1 MKYNSILKAIIS
13 VSTLFFINAASATI
27 DTPKL
32 ATYKIF
38 LTNHGASINIDPRN
52 MVKGTV
58 YDEPYVIV
66 GRDAILQ
73 ATLAHSISD
82 PALIDAQL
90 EKMHTN
96 GELKLRLNHIDNE
109 STINGDNKDL
119 LFGYDPE
126 VDLFIIRHFKPE
138 LLNDKTED
146 EQLLFVK
153 EQRAK
158 AILAGKLHIQNKE
171 NLPQSTYYRQ
181 KYLEDFN
188 DAFKLELL
196 KKYKSAIAK
205 NDDDATNKPYYSIFD
220 ITINRLE
227 KKNRDFINLPH
238 YTKDK
243 YLYFLRDIL
252 INRVGSLLEAT
263 EIRSTYSE
271 DDIQSELVTLNS
283 STDTDE
289 IRQAHNILVRGGYI
303 PKPKDDDDDAH
314 MSDSNELA
322 LRFLAQQEISKKI
335 MVHEFGIKPE
345 GLIVVAQPDNYINM
359 VLQPAT
365 DHHIL
370 MNDPRTV
377 DTFIDEIIDHA
388 DYNDIKIDSLSNTLA
403 DFRKNAAML
412 RADNKK
418 MKVYDLL
425 REQLDRAGLTVVR
438 TPGIMES
445 KDIKVNWINGMTLEN
460 EYGES
465 IFTTLTAGDVLD
477 QGLERWLNNNMLHK
491 FKRINFIIGN
501 KEDQQ
506 YGYGLNSKIKMH

>member
-52 MVKGTV
+52 MVKGTS

-82 PALIDAQL
+82 PAFIDAQL

-109 STINGDNKDL
+109 STINGNDKEL
-119 LFGYDPE
+119 LSGYDPE
-126 VDLFIIRHFKPE
+126 IDLFIIRNFKPK
-138 LLNDKTED
+138 LLNDKTKD

-171 NLPQSTYYRQ
+171 NLLQSNYYRQ
-181 KYLEDFN
+181 TYLKDFDGSN
-188 DAFKLELL
+188 NAFRLELL

-227 KKNRDFINLPH
+227 KKNRDFINLPY

-243 YLYFLRDIL
+243 YLDFLRDIL

-303 PKPKDDDDDAH
+303 PKPKDDDAH
-314 MSDSNELA
+314 ILA
-322 LRFLAQQEISKKI
+322 LRFLAKQEISKKI

-345 GLIVVAQPDNYINM
+345 GLIVVDQPDNYINM

-365 DHHIL
+365 DNHIL

-388 DYNDIKIDSLSNTLA
+388 DYNEINIDSLSNTLA

-425 REQLDRAGLTVVR
+425 REQLDREGLTVVR

-465 IFTTLTAGDVLD
+465 IFTTLAAGDVLD
-477 QGLERWLNNNMLHK
+477 QGLKRWLNNNMLHK